1 MEIHIFF
8 IFFLYPV
15 TFLCDIGRICRFTD
29 GWHIAS
35 EKQLNGAID
44 VGKELVANG
53 DEDKKK
59 LTDLAQLKTVY
70 LFLASEND
78 LQQASQ
84 GNANMM
90 AVAEKLGTL
99 SQVKDSKEY
108 MEIVMTQKYYVTLMN
123 DYSLS
128 IITTSINDDQA
139 QILDKAVKSISFK
152 E

>member
-1 MEIHIFF
+1 
-8 IFFLYPV
+8 
-15 TFLCDIGRICRFTD
+15 
-29 GWHIAS
+29 
-35 EKQLNGAID
+35 
-44 VGKELVANG
+44 
-53 DEDKKK
+53 
-59 LTDLAQLKTVY
+59 
-70 LFLASEND
+70 
-78 LQQASQ
+78 
-84 GNANMM
+84 MM

-108 MEIVMTQKYYVTLMN
+108 MEIVMSQKYYVTLMN